1 MQKEIRKIKKLML
14 QKQRKKMKKKNE
26 KYIETIIIYEVANFI
41 KVKTYIITE

>member
-26 KYIETIIIYEVANFI
+26 KYIETNY
-41 KVKTYIITE
+41 YL